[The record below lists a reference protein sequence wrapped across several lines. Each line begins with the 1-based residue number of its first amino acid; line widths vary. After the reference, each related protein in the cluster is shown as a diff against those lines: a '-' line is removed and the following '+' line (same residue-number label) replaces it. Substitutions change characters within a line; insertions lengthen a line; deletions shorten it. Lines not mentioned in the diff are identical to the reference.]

1 MSNKQISELAQNT
14 QTFMEQTIQA
24 FGLIDK
30 EMQKQ
35 GFLLFALLR
44 EMGKVEDVV
53 CVNCGN
59 PVVRPM
65 IEGLPQQDICPIC
78 GENLF
83 KGSQTTVEQWDS
95 GLIVNDESE

>member
-1 MSNKQISELAQNT
+1 MSNKQINELAQHT

-24 FGLIDK
+24 FAIIDN

-35 GFLLFALLR
+35 SLLFFALLR
-44 EMGKVEDVV
+44 EMGKVEDVT

-59 PVVRPM
+59 PVVRHM

-83 KGSQTTVEQWDS
+83 KGSQTTVEDWDS